1 MSSLPIE
8 FTFLDSLKKNDKELP
23 QNKLV
28 EKYKKEIK
36 YIEDEI
42 QYWKNENEF
51 SPSQSKNKK
60 IEELYIELKKIQK
73 IYENIINENKKI
85 INSNHLF

>member
-8 FTFLDSLKKNDKELP
+8 FTFLDSVKKDDKELSK
-23 QNKLV
+23 NKLV

-51 SPSQSKNKK
+51 SPSQSKKKK
-60 IEELYIELKKIQK
+60 IEELYIELKNIEK
-73 IYENIINENKKI
+73 IYENIINENKK
-85 INSNHLF
+85 